1 MTATRVLVADD
12 HPTFR
17 RGLRALIDSLPGIEL
32 IGEAADGEAAVAQAA
47 QLLPD
52 VVVMDLNM
60 PGLNGVEATRRIV
73 AANPGIA
80 VLVLTMLDED
90 EPVFAAMRAGARGY
104 VVKGADTDNL
114 LRALESV
121 ARGDVVFGPAVA
133 SRVLSYL
140 TRPLSAR
147 DPVLFPELSDRE
159 REVLE
164 FLARGMTNSQIARK
178 LVVSPK
184 TVRNHVSNIF
194 TKLQVNDRAEA
205 VRRAQAAGLGGYPAR
220 QAARHTRRLSL
231 PGGRDERRPRPTG
244 RPAPARFAGRTAIR
258 PEDNALPYPSRS
270 ALPLPTGTT
279 RRERSFWHWLWR
291 AE

>member
-1 MTATRVLVADD
+1 
-12 HPTFR
+12 
-17 RGLRALIDSLPGIEL
+17 
-32 IGEAADGEAAVAQAA
+32 
-47 QLLPD
+47 
-52 VVVMDLNM
+52 
-60 PGLNGVEATRRIV
+60 
-73 AANPGIA
+73 

-104 VVKGADTDNL
+104 VVKGADTDDL

-164 FLARGMTNSQIARK
+164 LLARGMSNSQIARE

-205 VRRAQAAGLGGYPAR
+205 VRRAQAAGLGG
-220 QAARHTRRLSL
+220 
-231 PGGRDERRPRPTG
+231 
-244 RPAPARFAGRTAIR
+244 
-258 PEDNALPYPSRS
+258 
-270 ALPLPTGTT
+270 
-279 RRERSFWHWLWR
+279 
-291 AE
+291 

>member
-1 MTATRVLVADD
+1 VTTRVVIADD

-17 RGLRALIDSLPGIEL
+17 RGLGALFDSLPDVEVV
-32 IGEAADGEAAVAQAA
+32 GEAADGETAVAAA
-47 QLLPD
+47 LELKPD

-60 PGLNGVEATRRIV
+60 PVVNGVEATRRIV
-73 AANPGIA
+73 SADPGVA

-90 EPVFAAMRAGARGY
+90 ESVFAAMRAGARGY
-104 VVKGADTDNL
+104 VVKGADTDGV

-121 ARGDVVFGPAVA
+121 ARGDAVFGPAVA

-147 DPVLFPELSDRE
+147 DPMLFPELSDRE

-164 FLARGMTNSQIARK
+164 LIARGLSNSEIARK

-184 TVRNHVSNIF
+184 TVRNHVSSVF
-194 TKLQVNDRAEA
+194 TKLQVSDRAEA
-205 VRRAQAAGLGGYPAR
+205 IARARKAGLG
-220 QAARHTRRLSL
+220 
-231 PGGRDERRPRPTG
+231 
-244 RPAPARFAGRTAIR
+244 
-258 PEDNALPYPSRS
+258 
-270 ALPLPTGTT
+270 
-279 RRERSFWHWLWR
+279 